1 MEGDAGYACR
11 PEEEDGVSRTLN
23 SMEWM
28 DGWMGVVESWPKD
41 RLVTMH
47 LPLKKKE
54 VTMHHYRVIYK
65 AIKTIGH

>member
-28 DGWMGVVESWPKD
+28 DGRGRIMAERSSGYHASDPQ
-41 RLVTMH
+41 
-47 LPLKKKE
+47 KKKK